1 MSVIKNYFKQNMV
14 THTFATCQW
23 PFGDPQDKDFYFCEA
38 KTLEGKPYCKE
49 HCNIAYVDERE
60 LKKAKEAQ
68 KHRIA
73 A

>member
-1 MSVIKNYFKQNMV
+1 MSIIKNYIKQNRV
-14 THTFATCQW
+14 THTFETCQW
-23 PFGDPQDKDFYFCEA
+23 PFGDPHDKDFYFCGAE
-38 KTLEGKPYCKE
+38 TLESKPYCQE

-60 LKKAKEAQ
+60 LKKSKEAQ